1 MKEKIKQIYD
11 VVSVKTSIATDFDF
25 WYYMYN
31 TTNVPVY
38 VNCQSVNRD
47 QIYFAIKKA
56 IEGEDQD
63 ED

>member
-11 VVSVKTSIATDFDF
+11 VVSVKTSISTEHDF

-47 QIYFAIKKA
+47 QIYFAIFDAVKKA
-56 IEGEDQD
+56 IEES
-63 ED
+63 

>member
-11 VVSVKTSIATDFDF
+11 VVSVKTSIATELDF

>member
-11 VVSVKTSIATDFDF
+11 VVSVKTSIATDHYF